1 MNHIV
6 NNQRTSRIITSGAR
20 SALAM
25 TAMLVVSL
33 VTFEAQAQYRQPAAR
48 DEDWVSGSLPGPA
61 SEVRRRERDAIQPRA
76 MQPRTDVALRS
87 EYRDGGS
94 RDGSYDGVA
103 PVERTNRYDAPV
115 DVRYGSNVTSSPSYS
130 TPAQYNTPASY
141 PAPRYNSY
149 STGATAQATPWRPVG
164 DARAVT
170 SWQVTPADQKPTLNG
185 GYPYY
190 PTSGYPAGYQNRGLG
205 YNNVPLNAPLNNSFP
220 TTQVMPINNIQP
232 MPGYGGYAG
241 PGQFYGQ
248 DDFNRNGWNW
258 GSNRQAGWAPL
269 IPIKAPP
276 TNYVVGQ
283 GLWGQ
288 PKVYIP
294 NQPIR
299 NGIRYILP

>member
-1 MNHIV
+1 MNHIRI
-6 NNQRTSRIITSGAR
+6 NQPNISKGTRIV
-20 SALAM
+20 LAKK
-25 TAMLVVSL
+25 AMLVATLMVSL
-33 VTFEAQAQYRQPAAR
+33 VTLEAQAQYRRPAAR
-48 DEDWVSGSLPGPA
+48 DEDWVSSDLPGPA
-61 SEVRRRERDAIQPRA
+61 ADVRRRERDARA
-76 MQPRTDVALRS
+76 AQPRTDVALRS
-87 EYRDGGS
+87 EYREGES

-103 PVERTNRYDAPV
+103 PADRTTNRYDAPV
-115 DVRYGSNVTSSPSYS
+115 DVRYGSSVTSSPGSVPTYS
-130 TPAQYNTPASY
+130 APAQYTT
-141 PAPRYNSY
+141 PRYNSY
-149 STGATAQATPWRPVG
+149 STGAGAQATPWRPVG
-164 DARAVT
+164 DARPVT
-170 SWQVTPADQKPTLNG
+170 SWQVSPADQRPTLNG

-190 PTSGYPAGYQNRGLG
+190 PTSGYPAGFQNRGLG